1 VQTDFSTSPADCII
15 EKHPVLVNNLLSGV
29 PDEGPKISVG
39 LQTDVEHSTMEKMQ
53 QDYLVQQL
61 QRRICDLEGKSEQ
74 SEFDLEEQKIHVE
87 ETKEKLCQVEEERES
102 IKHQYELLI
111 DAHSCLKDKLS
122 QLRQEK
128 ADLVQKCNSLQSEVN
143 TMIENEC
150 ESVDNLQQKISD
162 MENENANLR
171 NNISEF
177 KVKMEDVASM
187 YQSKM
192 EEAQQ
197 EVLDLNKANS
207 RLKCESEKTFAER
220 EHMIIELNAL
230 SEAKEQAHSDY
241 KGLLARMNADMEN
254 HQQTVAKV
262 QQQLVDGEM
271 EKQCLMEKNRDL
283 AKLCEDTKAQCEE
296 FVSKN
301 DELLVKLT
309 SSKESYEGLELKF
322 KQVYQQKHALEQ
334 ERIKYS
340 QELDKIEEKLQIAER
355 EKRECEGMVQLAT
368 RKSVDLETEKQ
379 CEVQASLSAE
389 ACTGAGKN

>member
-150 ESVDNLQQKISD
+150 ESVDNLQQKVH
-162 MENENANLR
+162 
-171 NNISEF
+171 
-177 KVKMEDVASM
+177 K
-187 YQSKM
+187 
-192 EEAQQ
+192 
-197 EVLDLNKANS
+197 
-207 RLKCESEKTFAER
+207 
-220 EHMIIELNAL
+220 
-230 SEAKEQAHSDY
+230 
-241 KGLLARMNADMEN
+241 
-254 HQQTVAKV
+254 
-262 QQQLVDGEM
+262 
-271 EKQCLMEKNRDL
+271 
-283 AKLCEDTKAQCEE
+283 
-296 FVSKN
+296 
-301 DELLVKLT
+301 
-309 SSKESYEGLELKF
+309 
-322 KQVYQQKHALEQ
+322 
-334 ERIKYS
+334 
-340 QELDKIEEKLQIAER
+340 
-355 EKRECEGMVQLAT
+355 
-368 RKSVDLETEKQ
+368 
-379 CEVQASLSAE
+379 
-389 ACTGAGKN
+389 

>member
-283 AKLCEDTKAQCEE
+283 AKFDGEE
-296 FVSKN
+296 
-301 DELLVKLT
+301 
-309 SSKESYEGLELKF
+309 
-322 KQVYQQKHALEQ
+322 
-334 ERIKYS
+334 
-340 QELDKIEEKLQIAER
+340 
-355 EKRECEGMVQLAT
+355 
-368 RKSVDLETEKQ
+368 
-379 CEVQASLSAE
+379 
-389 ACTGAGKN
+389 